1 MTRERPDGNSSR
13 HARPGVAAFSCP
25 RLALAALTLGGLMLA
40 AAPVDAATLRVGPG
54 EAIARIA
61 DAARQAQDGDV
72 VEILPG
78 EYRGDVTVWKQKRL
92 TIRGVG
98 ERPVLIADGKIAE
111 GKAIWVI
118 RNGDFVVDNIEFRGA
133 RVPDGNGAGIR
144 FERGRLSVRNSAFH
158 DNQTGIL
165 TANFEDAELRIEGSV
180 FAEAPHQTHSLP
192 HLLYVGR
199 IARFEVEGSRFHQGY
214 RGHLLKSR
222 ARRNDIRYNLIHDGP
237 AGAASYEIDL
247 PNGGHATIVGNVIGQ
262 SAASPNLTV
271 VAFGAE
277 GNAWPDSRLE
287 MAHNT
292 LLNEGL
298 RPALFLRVWAE
309 RLPAATPLLTR
320 NNLTVGL
327 GAFTT
332 MNAGDHAGN
341 IPLPPGALGDP
352 AVLDFSLGTDAL
364 LRRRA
369 FPPAPAHLVPQAE
382 FALPVGTRPLSPPA
396 RWVPGAFQS
405 PAAVHAAPS

>member
-1 MTRERPDGNSSR
+1 MPSR
-13 HARPGVAAFSCP
+13 HTRPGVAAFSCLRP
-25 RLALAALTLGGLMLA
+25 PLPALALGALLLA

-61 DAARQAQDGDV
+61 DAAKQAKDGDV
-72 VEILPG
+72 VEILAG
-78 EYRGDVTVWKQKRL
+78 EYRGDVAVWKQKRL

-98 ERPVLIADGKIAE
+98 GRPVLIADGESAE

-133 RVPDGNGAGIR
+133 RVADGNGAGIR

-165 TANFEDAELRIEGSV
+165 TANFEDAELRIEDSV
-180 FAEAPHQTHSLP
+180 FAEAPRQEHSLP

-199 IARFEVEGSRFHQGY
+199 IARFEVEGSRFHQGQ
-214 RGHLLKSR
+214 RGHLIKSR
-222 ARRNDIRYNLIHDGP
+222 ARRSEIRYNMIHDGP
-237 AGAASYEIDL
+237 AGEASYEIDL
-247 PNGGHATIVGNVIGQ
+247 PNGGHATLVGNVIGQ
-262 SAASPNLTV
+262 SAASQNATV
-271 VAFGAE
+271 VTFGAE
-277 GNAWPDSRLE
+277 GDAWPDSRLE
-287 MAHNT
+287 LAHNT

-309 RLPAATPLLTR
+309 RLPAATPVLTR

-327 GAFTT
+327 GVFTT
-332 MNAGDHAGN
+332 TNAGDHAGN
-341 IPLPPGALGDP
+341 VPLPPGALGDP
-352 AVLDFSLGTDAL
+352 GILDFSLGADAL

-369 FPPAPAHLVPQAE
+369 FPPAPSHLVPQAE
-382 FALPVGTRPLSPPA
+382 FALPLGTRPLNPPA
-396 RWVPGAFQS
+396 RWVPGAFQT
-405 PAAVHAAPS
+405 PRLGE